1 MRTMGSHGRGTPTSS
16 TANENRLLAAVTW
29 LNYEND
35 GLQQYSR
42 RESVCIFGIRQA
54 EGETAEQVEQK
65 ALRVFREAGADVK
78 EEDIVAVHR
87 VGKVGR
93 GPWPILVK
101 CVSGRKRKK
110 SLKGK
115 DGYRKVYI
123 KDDLTPLRAKL
134 LALVKVLDDVDT
146 SWSVGRMIHRTK
158 KVPPG
163 PAPVMNQ
170 RPVVV
175 VNTPDD
181 LFKLGLEQIDFWF
194 LGLTHMA

>member
-1 MRTMGSHGRGTPTSS
+1 MHLRHQAGGRG
-16 TANENRLLAAVTW
+16 
-29 LNYEND
+29 D
-35 GLQQYSR
+35 SR
-42 RESVCIFGIRQA
+42 ASGA
-54 EGETAEQVEQK
+54 EGAACLQGRLQK
-65 ALRVFREAGADVK
+65 RTSKD
-78 EEDIVAVHR
+78 DIAAVHR

-115 DGYRKVYI
+115 DEYRKVNI
-123 KDDLTPLRAKL
+123 NDDLTPLPAKL
-134 LALVKVLDDVDT
+134 LALVKVLDDVDKA
-146 SWSVGRMIHRTK
+146 WSVGRRIHCTK

-163 PAPVMNQ
+163 PAPVTNQ

-175 VNTPDD
+175 IDAPDD
-181 LFKLGLEQIDFWF
+181 LFKLGLEQTDFGF